1 MGTLVLNLQRPAAPG
16 DETQPRD
23 RADPDPREGVAAP
36 DEAPLLAETAS
47 GIRGA
52 ARFDLDL

>member
-36 DEAPLLAETAS
+36 DEAPPLAEVTADA
-47 GIRGA
+47 RVA
-52 ARFDLDL
+52 PRFDLDL

>member
-1 MGTLVLNLQRPAAPG
+1 VLNLQRPAAPD

-23 RADPDPREGVAAP
+23 RADTDPREGVAAP
-36 DEAPLLAETAS
+36 DEVPPLAEVAPE
-47 GIRGA
+47 IRGA